1 MKKRIVGIDPSLS
14 CTAVVIMEDGKDDVL
29 HCFTTKN
36 TKWVKAIETIA
47 TCHLTSYRTD
57 KGENSEVE
65 INKLTDY
72 RRNAYQV
79 VDTLNLTKDDHVF
92 IESYASRAK
101 GNIIDLVVFS
111 TFIRE
116 RILDSGAELTIVTPM
131 SLKKT
136 WAEAIYPL
144 DKKGV
149 ARNYE
154 LSPNT
159 KGEMLGVAG
168 GSFKKHQ
175 MMLGLY
181 EMKETSIFK
190 KEMEIHRLDIMPLKD
205 IPTPFNDFVDA
216 YAAAYLGK
224 NGKL

>member
-1 MKKRIVGIDPSLS
+1 MNRTIGIDPSLS
-14 CTAVVIMEDGKDDVL
+14 CTAVVIMQDGKDDVL

-47 TCHLTSYRTD
+47 SCHLVSYRTD

-65 INKLTDY
+65 INKLIDY
-72 RRNAYQV
+72 RANAYEV

-111 TFIRE
+111 TFLRE
-116 RILDSGAELTIVTPM
+116 RILDSGAQLTIVTPM

-136 WAEAIYPL
+136 WAEEIYEK

-149 ARNYE
+149 ARNNE
-154 LSPNT
+154 LTPNS
-159 KGEMLGVAG
+159 KGEMIGIAG

-181 EMKETSIFK
+181 EMEGTSKFK
-190 KEMEIHRLDIMPLKD
+190 KEMEMHRLDIMPLKD

-224 NGKL
+224 KGKL